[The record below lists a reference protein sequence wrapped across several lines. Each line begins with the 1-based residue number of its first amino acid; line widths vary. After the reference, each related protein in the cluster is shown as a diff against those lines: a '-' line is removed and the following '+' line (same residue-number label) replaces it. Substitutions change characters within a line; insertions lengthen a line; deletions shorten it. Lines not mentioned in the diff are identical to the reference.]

1 MCQMSII
8 VEKNG
13 QEEVVLKN
21 AAQLEVVEEGIKVS
35 ALFEEPLIIA
45 NVFVNR
51 IDFLDG
57 EVRLKHRP

>member
-8 VEKNG
+8 VEQDG

-21 AAQLEVVEEGIKVS
+21 AAQLETVEEGIKVS
-35 ALFEEPLIIA
+35 ALFEEPITITDA
-45 NVFVNR
+45 FVSR

-57 EVRLKHRP
+57 EVRLKRRT